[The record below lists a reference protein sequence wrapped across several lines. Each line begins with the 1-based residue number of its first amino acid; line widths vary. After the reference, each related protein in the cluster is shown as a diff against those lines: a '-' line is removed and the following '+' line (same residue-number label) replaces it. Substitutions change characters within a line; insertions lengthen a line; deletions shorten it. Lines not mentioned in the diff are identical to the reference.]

1 MNWRLYFQNPSLPIF
16 WRGVGAEYLPG
27 VHTKFPPP
35 NRLAQKLFD
44 IFDTLQFLFFFAHH
58 AQGARSVWGGLG

>member
-1 MNWRLYFQNPSLPIF
+1 MNWRLYFQNLLCQFFGEALGLNI
-16 WRGVGAEYLPG
+16 YLGYTP
-27 VHTKFPPP
+27 
-35 NRLAQKLFD
+35 RLAQKLFD